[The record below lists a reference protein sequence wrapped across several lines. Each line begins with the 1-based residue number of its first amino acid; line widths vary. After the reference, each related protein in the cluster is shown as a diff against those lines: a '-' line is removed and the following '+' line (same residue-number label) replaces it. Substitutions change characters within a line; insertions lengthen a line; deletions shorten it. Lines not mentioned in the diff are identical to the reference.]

1 MAIPPVSYS
10 RDTPKGYPG
19 MIATTE
25 PHHIIS
31 MVVAQASAN
40 IPFGRGVLF
49 GTVEDTVALPTA
61 IGKFAGVAVVD
72 RTIPHEQGEA
82 YKPFDQ
88 ISVMKNGTIWVTAL
102 VAVAQGDDVYMT
114 PTGTFTN
121 VSNSDANQLLV
132 GAEWATVTSGAN
144 QLAKLRLGVTK

>member
-1 MAIPPVSYS
+1 MIPPVSYS

-31 MVVAQASAN
+31 MVVAQGSGD

-49 GTVEDTVALPTA
+49 GTLEDTVELPTA
-61 IGKFAGVAVVD
+61 TGKFAGVAVVD
-72 RTIPHEQGEA
+72 RTIPHEQGEV

-88 ISVMKNGTIWVTAL
+88 ISVMKNGSIWVTAL

-121 VSNSDANQLLV
+121 VAGADENQLIEN
-132 GAEWATVTSGAN
+132 AEWATVTTAAN
-144 QLAKLRLGVTK
+144 QIAKLRLGVTK

>member
-31 MVVAQASAN
+31 MIVAAGSAD

-61 IGKFAGVAVVD
+61 IGKFAGVVVAD
-72 RTIPHEQGEA
+72 RTVPAAQGEMF
-82 YKPFDQ
+82 KPFDQ
-88 ISVMKNGTIWVTAL
+88 LSVMKNGAIWVTAL
-102 VAVAQGDDVYMT
+102 VAVAQGDPVYMT

-121 VSNSDANQLLV
+121 VSNSDANQLLT

-144 QLAKLRLGVTK
+144 QIAKLRLGVTK

>member
-1 MAIPPVSYS
+1 MAFPTVSYS
-10 RDTPKGYPG
+10 RDTAKGYPG

-31 MVVAQASAN
+31 MIVAAASAD

-49 GTVEDTVALPTA
+49 GTLEDTVALPAA

-72 RTIPHEQGEA
+72 RTLPHTNGEA
-82 YKPFDQ
+82 YKPYDQ
-88 ISVMKNGTIWVTAL
+88 ISVMKNGSIWVTAL
-102 VAVAQGDDVYMT
+102 VAVAQGDPVYMT

-121 VSNSDANQLLV
+121 VSNTDANQLLT
-132 GAEWATVTSGAN
+132 GAEWATVTTGAD
-144 QLAKLRLGVTK
+144 QIAKLRLGVTK

>member
-31 MVVAQASAN
+31 MIVAQGSAD
-40 IPFGRGVLF
+40 IPFGRGVTF
-49 GTVEDTVALPTA
+49 GTVEDTVALPSA
-61 IGKFAGVAVVD
+61 SGKFAGVAVVD
-72 RTIPHEQGEA
+72 RTLPHSNGEA
-82 YKPFDQ
+82 FKAFDQ

-102 VAVAQGDDVYMT
+102 VAVAQGDPVYMT

-121 VSNSDANQLLV
+121 VSNSDANQLLT

>member
-31 MVVAQASAN
+31 MIVAQASGDV
-40 IPFGRGVLF
+40 PFGRGVLF
-49 GTVEDTVALPTA
+49 GALEDTVALPAA

-72 RTIPHEQGEA
+72 RTLPAANGEV
-82 YKPFDQ
+82 YKPYDQ
-88 ISVMKNGTIWVTAL
+88 ISVMKGGTIWVTAL
-102 VAVAQGDDVYMT
+102 VAVAQGDPVYMT

-121 VSNSDANQLLV
+121 VSNSSANQLIEN
-132 GAEWATVTSGAN
+132 AEWASVTSGTN
-144 QLAKLRLGVTK
+144 QLAKLRLGVAK